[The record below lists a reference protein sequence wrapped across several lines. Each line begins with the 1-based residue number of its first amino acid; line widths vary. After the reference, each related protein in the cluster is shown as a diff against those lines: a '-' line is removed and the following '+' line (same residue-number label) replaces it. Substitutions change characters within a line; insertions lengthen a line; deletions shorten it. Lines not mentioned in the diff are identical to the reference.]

1 MEHTDTLA
9 ALSDG
14 MADAVENVA
23 ASVVKVNGRRRRS
36 GSGVVFAQNK
46 VLTASHV
53 LEREEDLSVET
64 ADGRTLTAR
73 FAGRDHST
81 DLAVLDVEGLDVE
94 PATPA
99 EGDARVGQISLAV
112 GSHSRGEG
120 PRATLGV
127 VSAVGGP
134 VRTRRGPRLER
145 YIQTDATPYP
155 GFSGG
160 PLIDARGNVLGILVS
175 GWGRGAAFAIPA
187 DLALRTAGSLS
198 ERGSVKRGYLGI
210 LSQPVRLPDGQS
222 LGLTQR
228 GGLLVVGVE
237 DGSPAGRGGLIV
249 GDILATLD
257 GQPVEDTDDL
267 LVLLAG
273 DRVGSPVPG
282 QARARRR
289 ARGGRDHRRRARL
302 GVREMAELSGDSSA
316 ALAGV
321 RMIEDAQRSVVQV
334 RSSGRGIGAGVIWP
348 GDGLVLTNHHVVSGR
363 RRRRNVRVALHDG
376 RTLDADVLKS
386 DRSLDLALLRLEG
399 DQADLP
405 AATVGDSDALR
416 VGELVYA
423 IGHPWG
429 SVGAVSAGIVGGVG
443 ELRGHRGTSA
453 RYVRSDVALA
463 PGNSGGPL
471 LNARG
476 EVVAINAMIFGRMAL
491 SIPSNAAEAWV
502 AGERRPR
509 LGIGVLPV
517 ELPAFLRAG
526 SRHCRTRDRRRR
538 DRWRRRQG
546 RPDGRRRLARHR
558 RETARGGGNLVGDRG
573 ARR

>member
-14 MADAVENVA
+14 MADAVENIA

-94 PATPA
+94 PAKPA

-134 VRTRRGPRLER
+134 IRTRRGPRLER

-160 PLIDARGNVLGILVS
+160 PLIDARGNVLGIMVS

-187 DLALRTAGSLS
+187 DLAWRTAGSLS

-273 DRVGSPVPG
+273 DRVGSSVPVKLV
-282 QARARRR
+282 
-289 ARGGRDHRRRARL
+289 RGGEL
-302 GVREMAELSGDSSA
+302 AE
-316 ALAGV
+316 V
-321 RMIEDAQRSVVQV
+321 EI
-334 RSSGRGIGAGVIWP
+334 
-348 GDGLVLTNHHVVSGR
+348 
-363 RRRRNVRVALHDG
+363 
-376 RTLDADVLKS
+376 
-386 DRSLDLALLRLEG
+386 
-399 DQADLP
+399 
-405 AATVGDSDALR
+405 TVG
-416 VGELVYA
+416 E
-423 IGHPWG
+423 
-429 SVGAVSAGIVGGVG
+429 
-443 ELRGHRGTSA
+443 RG
-453 RYVRSDVALA
+453 
-463 PGNSGGPL
+463 
-471 LNARG
+471 
-476 EVVAINAMIFGRMAL
+476 
-491 SIPSNAAEAWV
+491 
-502 AGERRPR
+502 
-509 LGIGVLPV
+509 
-517 ELPAFLRAG
+517 
-526 SRHCRTRDRRRR
+526 
-538 DRWRRRQG
+538 
-546 RPDGRRRLARHR
+546 
-558 RETARGGGNLVGDRG
+558 
-573 ARR
+573 

>member
-14 MADAVENVA
+14 MADAVENIA
-23 ASVVKVNGRRRRS
+23 ASVVRVNGRRRRS
-36 GSGVVFAQNK
+36 GSGVVFVQNK

-73 FAGRDHST
+73 FVGRDHPT

-94 PATPA
+94 PVTPA
-99 EGDARVGQISLAV
+99 EGEARVGQISLAV

-160 PLIDARGNVLGILVS
+160 PLIDVRGNVLGILVS

-187 DLALRTAGSLS
+187 DLAWRTAGTLS
-198 ERGSVKRGYLGI
+198 EGGSVKRGYLGI
-210 LSQPVRLPDGQS
+210 LSQPVRLPDGQR

-257 GQPVEDTDDL
+257 GQSVEDTDDL

-273 DRVGSPVPG
+273 DRVGRPVPV
-282 QARARRR
+282 RLV
-289 ARGGRDHRRRARL
+289 RGGELA
-302 GVREMAELSGDSSA
+302 EME
-316 ALAGV
+316 
-321 RMIEDAQRSVVQV
+321 I
-334 RSSGRGIGAGVIWP
+334 
-348 GDGLVLTNHHVVSGR
+348 
-363 RRRRNVRVALHDG
+363 
-376 RTLDADVLKS
+376 
-386 DRSLDLALLRLEG
+386 
-399 DQADLP
+399 
-405 AATVGDSDALR
+405 TVG
-416 VGELVYA
+416 E
-423 IGHPWG
+423 
-429 SVGAVSAGIVGGVG
+429 
-443 ELRGHRGTSA
+443 RG
-453 RYVRSDVALA
+453 
-463 PGNSGGPL
+463 
-471 LNARG
+471 
-476 EVVAINAMIFGRMAL
+476 
-491 SIPSNAAEAWV
+491 
-502 AGERRPR
+502 
-509 LGIGVLPV
+509 
-517 ELPAFLRAG
+517 
-526 SRHCRTRDRRRR
+526 
-538 DRWRRRQG
+538 
-546 RPDGRRRLARHR
+546 
-558 RETARGGGNLVGDRG
+558 
-573 ARR
+573 

>member
-23 ASVVKVNGRRRRS
+23 ASVVRVNGRRRRS

-53 LEREEDLSVET
+53 LEREEDLSVES

-94 PATPA
+94 PATRA
-99 EGDARVGQISLAV
+99 EGEARVGQISLAV

-160 PLIDARGNVLGILVS
+160 PLIDVRGNVLGVLVS

-187 DLALRTAGSLS
+187 DLAWSTAGTLS
-198 ERGSVKRGYLGI
+198 EGGSVKRGYLGI
-210 LSQPVRLPDGQS
+210 LSQPVRLPDGQR

-267 LVLLAG
+267 LLLLAG
-273 DRVGSPVPG
+273 DRVGSSVPV
-282 QARARRR
+282 RLV
-289 ARGGRDHRRRARL
+289 RGGEL
-302 GVREMAELSGDSSA
+302 AE
-316 ALAGV
+316 
-321 RMIEDAQRSVVQV
+321 IE
-334 RSSGRGIGAGVIWP
+334 I
-348 GDGLVLTNHHVVSGR
+348 
-363 RRRRNVRVALHDG
+363 
-376 RTLDADVLKS
+376 
-386 DRSLDLALLRLEG
+386 
-399 DQADLP
+399 
-405 AATVGDSDALR
+405 TVG
-416 VGELVYA
+416 E
-423 IGHPWG
+423 
-429 SVGAVSAGIVGGVG
+429 
-443 ELRGHRGTSA
+443 RG
-453 RYVRSDVALA
+453 
-463 PGNSGGPL
+463 
-471 LNARG
+471 
-476 EVVAINAMIFGRMAL
+476 
-491 SIPSNAAEAWV
+491 
-502 AGERRPR
+502 
-509 LGIGVLPV
+509 
-517 ELPAFLRAG
+517 
-526 SRHCRTRDRRRR
+526 
-538 DRWRRRQG
+538 
-546 RPDGRRRLARHR
+546 
-558 RETARGGGNLVGDRG
+558 
-573 ARR
+573 

>member
-9 ALSDG
+9 ALSNG

-23 ASVVKVNGRRRRS
+23 TAVVRVNGRRRRS
-36 GSGVVFAQNK
+36 GSGVVFAQNM

-64 ADGRTLTAR
+64 ADGRTLSAR

-81 DLAVLDVEGLDVE
+81 DLAVLNVGGLDID

-134 VRTRRGPRLER
+134 VRSRRGPRVER

-160 PLIDARGNVLGILVS
+160 PLIDARGDVLGILVS

-187 DLALRTAGSLS
+187 DIAWRTAGTLS

-210 LSQPVRLPDGQS
+210 LSQPVRLPDGQR

-237 DGSPAGRGGLIV
+237 DGSPADRGGLIV

-257 GQPVEDTDDL
+257 GQPIEDTEDL

-273 DRVGSPVPG
+273 DRVGRSVPVKLV
-282 QARARRR
+282 
-289 ARGGRDHRRRARL
+289 RGG
-302 GVREMAELSGDSSA
+302 ELTE
-316 ALAGV
+316 V
-321 RMIEDAQRSVVQV
+321 EI
-334 RSSGRGIGAGVIWP
+334 
-348 GDGLVLTNHHVVSGR
+348 
-363 RRRRNVRVALHDG
+363 
-376 RTLDADVLKS
+376 
-386 DRSLDLALLRLEG
+386 
-399 DQADLP
+399 
-405 AATVGDSDALR
+405 TVG
-416 VGELVYA
+416 E
-423 IGHPWG
+423 
-429 SVGAVSAGIVGGVG
+429 
-443 ELRGHRGTSA
+443 RG
-453 RYVRSDVALA
+453 
-463 PGNSGGPL
+463 
-471 LNARG
+471 
-476 EVVAINAMIFGRMAL
+476 
-491 SIPSNAAEAWV
+491 
-502 AGERRPR
+502 
-509 LGIGVLPV
+509 
-517 ELPAFLRAG
+517 
-526 SRHCRTRDRRRR
+526 
-538 DRWRRRQG
+538 
-546 RPDGRRRLARHR
+546 
-558 RETARGGGNLVGDRG
+558 
-573 ARR
+573 

>member
-9 ALSDG
+9 ALSNG

-23 ASVVKVNGRRRRS
+23 TAVVRVNGRRRRS
-36 GSGVVFAQNK
+36 GSGVVFAQNM

-64 ADGRTLTAR
+64 ADGRTLSAR

-81 DLAVLDVEGLDVE
+81 DLAVLDID

-134 VRTRRGPRLER
+134 VRSRRGPRVER

-160 PLIDARGNVLGILVS
+160 PLIDARGDVLGILVS

-187 DLALRTAGSLS
+187 DVAWRTAGTLS

-210 LSQPVRLPDGQS
+210 LSQPVRLPNGQS

-257 GQPVEDTDDL
+257 GQPIEDTEDL

-273 DRVGSPVPG
+273 DRVGRSVPVKLV
-282 QARARRR
+282 
-289 ARGGRDHRRRARL
+289 RGG
-302 GVREMAELSGDSSA
+302 ELTE
-316 ALAGV
+316 V
-321 RMIEDAQRSVVQV
+321 EI
-334 RSSGRGIGAGVIWP
+334 
-348 GDGLVLTNHHVVSGR
+348 
-363 RRRRNVRVALHDG
+363 
-376 RTLDADVLKS
+376 
-386 DRSLDLALLRLEG
+386 
-399 DQADLP
+399 
-405 AATVGDSDALR
+405 TVG
-416 VGELVYA
+416 E
-423 IGHPWG
+423 
-429 SVGAVSAGIVGGVG
+429 
-443 ELRGHRGTSA
+443 RG
-453 RYVRSDVALA
+453 
-463 PGNSGGPL
+463 
-471 LNARG
+471 
-476 EVVAINAMIFGRMAL
+476 
-491 SIPSNAAEAWV
+491 
-502 AGERRPR
+502 
-509 LGIGVLPV
+509 
-517 ELPAFLRAG
+517 
-526 SRHCRTRDRRRR
+526 
-538 DRWRRRQG
+538 
-546 RPDGRRRLARHR
+546 
-558 RETARGGGNLVGDRG
+558 
-573 ARR
+573 